1 MLSFTVNKL
10 GDVTVFRCAGRLTAG
25 DGDVLRDA
33 VPNHTQTRTIVLDLA
48 EVRTVDAAGL
58 GTLVA
63 VKTWASASGKCV
75 KLMNLTPI
83 VEQVLEVTRLRSA
96 FEVCSVPEMLDLL
109 CHAMRQSRWQAADF
123 DVSVAMTAAAGSER
137 QGVRP

>member
-33 VPNHTQTRTIVLDLA
+33 VPDHAQTRTVVLDLA

-63 VKTWASASGKCV
+63 VKTWASASGKSV

-83 VEQVLEVTRLRSA
+83 VEQVLEVTRLRST

-109 CHAMRQSRWQAADF
+109 CHAMRQSRWQAEGF
-123 DVSVAMTAAAGSER
+123 DVAVPMTAAARSQR
-137 QGVRP
+137 HSVRP